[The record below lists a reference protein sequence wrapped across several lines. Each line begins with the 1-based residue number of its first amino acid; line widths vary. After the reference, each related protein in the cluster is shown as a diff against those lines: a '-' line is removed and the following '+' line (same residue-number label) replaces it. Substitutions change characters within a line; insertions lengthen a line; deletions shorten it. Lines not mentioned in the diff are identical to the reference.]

1 MDMLK
6 KMMAGTVL
14 AAAVAALGA
23 SAAMAGAGE
32 KVDRQGISFEIPEE
46 IRNLVTVEDGADED
60 TIVAVYETAS
70 VDAAKALGR
79 EDEGAGFIFSISTLP
94 EARVKEL
101 RCGDMSGME
110 VFAEDDDVFYVF
122 NHPTDV
128 RFVREN
134 YDYDGIEEDES
145 AWTKI
150 NEWADQ
156 EVRQEILANNP
167 ELDPESYTNTY
178 LDMLLARAAYEP
190 GTKYELRSLAYGPDP
205 LDPATLSDND
215 FAEELAE
222 DFTYEE
228 LPDAQAPD
236 GEYEVLA
243 FDVDGE
249 EVRYDFFHASDSKN
263 LIREVR
269 KVGEEEYETLYQAT
283 AKDADDVDETTTDIM
298 EEWCAAIA
306 NGGEVD
312 D

>member
-1 MDMLK
+1 
-6 KMMAGTVL
+6 MAGTVL

-128 RFVREN
+128 RFVRES

-167 ELDPESYTNTY
+167 ELDEDFYTNTY
-178 LDMLLARAAYEP
+178 LDMLLARAAYEE
-190 GTKYELRSLAYGPDP
+190 GTEYELRSVEFGADP

>member
-1 MDMLK
+1 MIK
-6 KMMAGTVL
+6 KWMTGTVL
-14 AAAVAALGA
+14 AAAVTAFGA
-23 SAAMAGAGE
+23 FSAMAGETA
-32 KVDRQGISFEIPEE
+32 VDKQGIKFEIPET
-46 IRNLVTVEDGADED
+46 ISDLVTVEDGVDEN
-60 TIVAVYETAS
+60 TILAVYENAS
-70 VDAAKALGR
+70 VEAAQALG
-79 EDEGAGFIFSISTLP
+79 EENEGAGFIFSISTIS
-94 EARVKEL
+94 EEEL
-101 RCGDMSGME
+101 KKFRCGDMSGME
-110 VFAEDDDVFYVF
+110 VFAEDEDVYYVF

-128 RFVREN
+128 RFVRES
-134 YDYDGIEEDES
+134 YDGEGIEEEQEHWS
-145 AWTKI
+145 MI
-150 NEWADQ
+150 NEWANQ
-156 EVRQEILANNP
+156 EVRKEILANNP

-236 GEYEVLA
+236 GEYEGLA

>member
-1 MDMLK
+1 MIK
-6 KMMAGTVL
+6 KWMTGTVL
-14 AAAVAALGA
+14 AAAVTAFGA
-23 SAAMAGAGE
+23 FSAMAGGTA
-32 KVDRQGISFEIPEE
+32 VDKQGIKFEIPET
-46 IRNLVTVEDGADED
+46 ISDLVTVEDGVDEN
-60 TIVAVYETAS
+60 TILAVYENAS
-70 VDAAKALGR
+70 VEAAQALG
-79 EDEGAGFIFSISTLP
+79 EENEGAGFIFSISTIS
-94 EARVKEL
+94 EEEL
-101 RCGDMSGME
+101 KKFRCGDMSGME
-110 VFAEDDDVFYVF
+110 VFAEDEDVYYVF

-128 RFVREN
+128 RFVRES
-134 YDYDGIEEDES
+134 YDGEGIEEEQEHWS
-145 AWTKI
+145 MI
-150 NEWADQ
+150 NEWANQ
-156 EVRQEILANNP
+156 EVRKEILANNP

>member
-1 MDMLK
+1 LKSEEELK
-6 KMMAGTVL
+6 K
-14 AAAVAALGA
+14 
-23 SAAMAGAGE
+23 
-32 KVDRQGISFEIPEE
+32 F
-46 IRNLVTVEDGADED
+46 
-60 TIVAVYETAS
+60 
-70 VDAAKALGR
+70 
-79 EDEGAGFIFSISTLP
+79 
-94 EARVKEL
+94 

-110 VFAEDDDVFYVF
+110 VFAEDEDVYYVF

-134 YDYDGIEEDES
+134 YDGEGIEEEQEHWS
-145 AWTKI
+145 MI
-150 NEWADQ
+150 NEWANQ
-156 EVRQEILANNP
+156 EVRKEILANNP

-205 LDPATLSDND
+205 LYPATLSDND

>member
-1 MDMLK
+1 MIK
-6 KMMAGTVL
+6 KWMTGTVL
-14 AAAVAALGA
+14 AAAVTAFGA
-23 SAAMAGAGE
+23 FSAMAGETA
-32 KVDRQGISFEIPEE
+32 VDKQGIKFEIPET
-46 IRNLVTVEDGADED
+46 ISDLVTVEDGVDEN
-60 TIVAVYETAS
+60 TILAVYENAS
-70 VDAAKALGR
+70 VEAAQALG
-79 EDEGAGFIFSISTLP
+79 EENEGAGFIFSISTIS
-94 EARVKEL
+94 EEEL
-101 RCGDMSGME
+101 KKFRCGDMSGME
-110 VFAEDDDVFYVF
+110 VFAEDEDVYYVF
-122 NHPTDV
+122 NHPSDV
-128 RFVREN
+128 RFVRES
-134 YDYDGIEEDES
+134 YDGEGIEEEQEHWS
-145 AWTKI
+145 MI
-150 NEWADQ
+150 NEWANQ
-156 EVRQEILANNP
+156 EVRKEILANNP

-178 LDMLLARAAYEP
+178 LDMLLARA
-190 GTKYELRSLAYGPDP
+190 
-205 LDPATLSDND
+205 ATLSDND